1 MIDICHVESGV
12 KILLTV
18 LLVNCHVVSGKILDF
33 RISRQTGLKSPFK
46 WHKQSGQT
54 KWRTFQQVLRYV
66 TPSSIPPANIQSTWA
81 KSNIVRKSFQGDVL
95 PICGSSTQK
104 VCLFQASDIKRRS
117 NLTHQFNLFMKR
129 RSTISRYMQGTSVF
143 NGSIPKG
150 YLVCQKQYIEGE
162 KVGPSIQNKSVSC
175 LSKHCDAEVPTC
187 RPPRFQRQQLPE
199 GTTNTTSIPLP
210 LPPALPTIATAS
222 YTTTT
227 TTTTTVTAISITT
240 TTAPSTTTTT
250 TSTTV
255 T

>member
-46 WHKQSGQT
+46 WHKQSGKT

-104 VCLFQASDIKRRS
+104 VCLFQSEK
-117 NLTHQFNLFMKR
+117 HC
-129 RSTISRYMQGTSVF
+129 
-143 NGSIPKG
+143 
-150 YLVCQKQYIEGE
+150 VC
-162 KVGPSIQNKSVSC
+162 
-175 LSKHCDAEVPTC
+175 KHCDGEVPTC
-187 RPPRFQRQQLPE
+187 RPPRFQRQQLRELLIPPL
-199 GTTNTTSIPLP
+199 SHCHYHQHYPPLPLHLIPPLP
-210 LPPALPTIATAS
+210 LPPPLSLQFLSALPLHLLPPLLLLPPLSLNYCHFYHHHYHCYYIYFSTKIYRS
-222 YTTTT
+222 P
-227 TTTTTVTAISITT
+227 TAITGTFKVDHVIF
-240 TTAPSTTTTT
+240 
-250 TSTTV
+250 
-255 T
+255 